1 VDRGTIGGYEVGN
14 KLEVTRLGDKM
25 VEYQQKLD
33 KMSNDEYLAEITRLV
48 NKLNALTDKLRLW
61 RESKEV

>member
-1 VDRGTIGGYEVGN
+1 MGN